1 MGLGQRINGRIGDL
15 YSEGKLS
22 NKKPVEAMSIIRA
35 AIWPDISGELQAAAV
50 TKQVIGQLA
59 LPSCLSH
66 SVVALPIDRKFALFQ
81 FDQQGAPEEAT
92 EDLPFISIGSAQ
104 ATADPFLAFIHKIFW
119 PTSLPTLEMGIF
131 STVWTLQHAIDTNPG
146 GVADPKQIMILEKQ
160 GKDFN
165 ARELEVAELAEHLEA
180 ITAAESVLR
189 DFRSLTEGKAS
200 STPAALPP
208 EPPPQSH
215 ST

>member
-1 MGLGQRINGRIGDL
+1 M
-15 YSEGKLS
+15 
-22 NKKPVEAMSIIRA
+22 
-35 AIWPDISGELQAAAV
+35 
-50 TKQVIGQLA
+50 
-59 LPSCLSH
+59 
-66 SVVALPIDRKFALFQ
+66 PIDKKFALFQ

-119 PTSLPTLEMGIF
+119 PTLLPTLEMGIF

-189 DFRSLTEGKAS
+189 DFRNLKAS